1 MDATA
6 DAARQEA
13 DGVAADAQ
21 AGLSKSSVPARRRG
35 DCANQSHPAGLGA
48 VLCVR
53 PLESLLRLHP
63 RRGREEGSA
72 PPGGGQAASPLRVEG
87 VEESVVV
94 WGPGALQIVPGRLF
108 IQRVAAGPHS
118 ERSHNPR
125 REPVQERVVRE
136 IRMLRAMRREL
147 ETGLRWLLHGHE
159 EGNLGYSQGAA
170 YGLPRQ
176 FPTLPGFRPARTWL
190 KSHLATRQDLSTR
203 PRYAATCCRDASTGW
218 ARAARRRA
226 RNDRPNCGVVRR
238 WRRCAS

>member
-1 MDATA
+1 MDAPA

-53 PLESLLRLHP
+53 PLESLLRLHRRLGSEDGAAP
-63 RRGREEGSA
+63 R
-72 PPGGGQAASPLRVEG
+72 GGGQPASRLRVEA
-87 VEESVVV
+87 VEQSVVV
-94 WGPGALQIVPGRLF
+94 WWDYSMSTGSPIDQTRGSRP
-108 IQRVAAGPHS
+108 S

-176 FPTLPGFRPARTWL
+176 FPTLPSSTTCLVGFARRGT
-190 KSHLATRQDLSTR
+190 SSTR
-203 PRYAATCCRDASTGW
+203 S
-218 ARAARRRA
+218 
-226 RNDRPNCGVVRR
+226 
-238 WRRCAS
+238 